1 MTGTPL
7 ETRPPRAQPR
17 VVAGGPWWCAAPVVS
32 AICAVALAFAPG
44 RVLAGPAEPLPSIA
58 DEPAPPAEGGND
70 EMLERAMSA
79 YERGQQNYKLAQY
92 EAALAD
98 FKEASTL
105 YASPDFQYNIGLCYE
120 KLGQYDEA
128 VLAYVTYL
136 KVKPDAE
143 DRANVEATVARLQE
157 LSRSQKQR
165 AADDDDDRTPITT
178 PAPVPVTPDEPP
190 TPKPWKPLVIS
201 GAVIAGVGAVIAL
214 GGGIAFGV
222 LAKRRSDDLDAVQN
236 GGNPDEVSFD
246 DAQALESDGKR
257 FETVQIGMA
266 AGGAAVA
273 VVGGALLAVGLLR
286 RKKQGA
292 ATAQLVPSF
301 GTEAA
306 GLALVGRF

>member
-1 MTGTPL
+1 MASP
-7 ETRPPRAQPR
+7 
-17 VVAGGPWWCAAPVVS
+17 AA
-32 AICAVALAFAPG
+32 ATAVLIALAGLPRNAF
-44 RVLAGPAEPLPSIA
+44 AGPAEPLPGVS
-58 DEPAPPAEGGND
+58 DEPAPPAEGKD
-70 EMLERAMSA
+70 DKMLERAMAA

-98 FKEASTL
+98 FKEASSL

-136 KVKPDAE
+136 KVKPEAE
-143 DRANVEATVARLQE
+143 DRANVEATIARLQE
-157 LSRSQKQR
+157 LSRAQKER
-165 AADDDDDRTPITT
+165 AAEDDRGTQI
-178 PAPVPVTPDEPP
+178 APTNPGPVTPDEPAA
-190 TPKPWKPLVIS
+190 PKPWKPLVIS
-201 GAVIAGVGAVIAL
+201 GAVIAGLGVAVAL

-222 LAKRRSDDLDAVQN
+222 LAKSRSDDLDAVQS
-236 GGNPDEVSFD
+236 GGNPDGLSFS

-286 RKKQGA
+286 KKKQAGG
-292 ATAQLVPSF
+292 ATARLQPAF
-301 GTEAA
+301 GRHTT
-306 GLALVGRF
+306 GLSLVGRF